1 MDKLDIFEGMEGA
14 DLVQKTFLFRE
25 LTFDETAK
33 LAGAFQQR
41 SYKQGDHIIEENAIG
56 DGLYLIKKGQV
67 KIVKADGKKER
78 LITELGEGE
87 LVGEM
92 SLIEAT
98 MTSATVVAKGA
109 VDCLVLGR
117 ADLERMMRES
127 TDFAA
132 KVYKAFCY
140 VLSDRLRRTS
150 QELFELQR
158 KED

>member
-25 LTFDETAK
+25 LSFDETAK

-41 SYKQGDHIIEENAIG
+41 SFKAGDHIIDENAIG
-56 DGLYLIKKGQV
+56 DGLYLIRKGQV
-67 KIVKADGKKER
+67 KVVKTDGKKER

-98 MTSATVVAKGA
+98 LTSATVIAKGP

-117 ADLERMMRES
+117 AELTRMMRES
-127 TDFAA
+127 TDFTA